1 MIHFTYLIFYLE
13 IVSGIKITELHAF
26 DNSHM
31 NLPNFSG
38 TPITNEVYF
47 NEKEIVKNKEVN
59 E

>member
-13 IVSGIKITELHAF
+13 IVSGKKITELHAF

-31 NLPNFSG
+31 KLPNFSG

-47 NEKEIVKNKEVN
+47 NEKESKK
-59 E
+59 